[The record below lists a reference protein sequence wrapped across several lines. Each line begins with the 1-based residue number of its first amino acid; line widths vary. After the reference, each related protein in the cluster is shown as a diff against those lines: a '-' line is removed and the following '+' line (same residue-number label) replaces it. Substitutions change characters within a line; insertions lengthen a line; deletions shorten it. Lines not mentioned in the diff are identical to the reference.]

1 MQNSRQSLTWNF
13 VSFFHELIL
22 FLEMHAIAHAHR
34 RTHTSKFTCAIY
46 CKRKIVVFSL
56 LVLLLLY
63 ISCKKFFI
71 ERFFIEDYV
80 KEIENVINYKIL

>member
-22 FLEMHAIAHAHR
+22 FLEMRAIAHAHR
-34 RTHTSKFTCAIY
+34 GTHTSKFTCAIY

-80 KEIENVINYKIL
+80 RELKT